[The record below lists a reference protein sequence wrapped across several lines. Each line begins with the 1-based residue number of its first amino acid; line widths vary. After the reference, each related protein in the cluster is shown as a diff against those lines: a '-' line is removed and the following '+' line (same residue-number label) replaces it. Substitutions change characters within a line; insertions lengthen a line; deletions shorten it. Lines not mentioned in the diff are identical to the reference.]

1 MHHLLHLH
9 LELRWHLLCLF
20 NAISP
25 VKTDFNRDLEDM
37 LDHNLTEL
45 VTLAAGVKSEDYH
58 RAHPFFCN
66 CVRQFWLLLQIFA
79 DKMHSNGTISLV
91 SFLQTTFSE
100 ISLNVIFQPFWKLF
114 KRVADQF
121 FAKSDPAPASIN
133 QLTKLRP
140 CSDWSSES
148 RKSNFSIWLYLH
160 VVPLYGYTEAGV
172 FAKKT
177 RVCYFFMLV
186 IFYC

>member
-45 VTLAAGVKSEDYH
+45 VTLAAGVKSEEYH

-66 CVRQFWLLLQIFA
+66 CVRQFWLLLQIFT

-91 SFLQTTFSE
+91 SFLQTTLNE
-100 ISLNVIFQPFWKLF
+100 ISLNVIFSLF
-114 KRVADQF
+114 GNSSKESPTNF
-121 FAKSDPAPASIN
+121 LSN
-133 QLTKLRP
+133 LTLLP
-140 CSDWSSES
+140 
-148 RKSNFSIWLYLH
+148 
-160 VVPLYGYTEAGV
+160 
-172 FAKKT
+172 
-177 RVCYFFMLV
+177 
-186 IFYC
+186 